1 MDEMLEPE
9 DIAGA
14 KIDLE
19 NIRQGAGEDMIV
31 TPRSGLPYKSLPMVS
46 REAENRGGYI
56 SAPNLTAL
64 QAIMPS
70 YNWQLARDDSTGN
83 EYRWNPSATPTP
95 QWEPTGR
102 NYLNEAKVDATNK
115 ANTAESNAKSY
126 ASTQA
131 NAAASNIKQSDSVNL
146 HEFTDSEGSVVAA
159 INSNGESVAQDFKG
173 EFGNLNALSKAV
185 ETTEAPSLHTFADAG
200 GNVVARLTAA
210 GDFQPQDVVTE
221 SGSFNTV
228 AKKVSEYDIQ
238 NALSVQTDVEGNIL
252 EIIRPDGLIV
262 PSITQVSYGI
272 AEFRA
277 GVASPDVM
285 SDVGKA
291 IDNNL
296 VKNDAAL
303 KFSVTVSPNKADDT
317 NHQRMADGV
326 LVGPNRLYVAFSQ
339 FSTMSTDQADGRL
352 VGRFVDFDLIN
363 QTATISETIPIIGEK
378 IGSLYRHPNFIKL
391 EDRILMIFNGPLPEL
406 IVYESLDK
414 CETWQL
420 KNTIDTSGDLPWA
433 LALNSAIRI
442 EEGRYKGR
450 IVLGLFRYAADGLVG
465 TVFSDDNGVT
475 WQRGQTL
482 HGADLFPNYPI
493 INETSIALDSQQ
505 NLIFVIRNEGT
516 TTESR
521 YLIFAKSTDGGQT
534 LKIFEQTTRTPA
546 LACQTGLKQICPQF
560 YDGLPRIFA
569 TCPTTG
575 GGNREGFRFRVSYD
589 NCMSWAHEYKPFAE
603 TLRVGYS
610 TVIPLDQKTYALL
623 YEEGT
628 MNATQSIRLTFLNL
642 AEVI

>member
-1 MDEMLEPE
+1 MAILTAEKFENLNRDIE
-9 DIAGA
+9 DTGKAI
-14 KIDLE
+14 
-19 NIRQGAGEDMIV
+19 NIIGII
-31 TPRSGLPYKSLPMVS
+31 TPRYGDPFKSLPLVS
-46 REAENRGGYI
+46 KEAENRGGYI
-56 SAPNLTAL
+56 SAPTLTAL
-64 QAIMPS
+64 QAIVPS
-70 YNWQLARDDSTGN
+70 YNWQLARDDSTGDD
-83 EYRWNPSATPTP
+83 YRWNPAASPNP
-95 QWEPTGR
+95 KWEPTGR
-102 NYLNEAKVDATNK
+102 NYLKEAKVDATAK
-115 ANTAESNAKSY
+115 ANAAESNAKSY

-131 NAAASNIKQSDSVNL
+131 NAASSNIKQSDSVNL

-173 EFGNLNALSKAV
+173 EFGGLNALSKAV

-277 GVASPDVM
+277 GVVSPDIM
-285 SDVGKA
+285 NDVGRA

-296 VKNDAAL
+296 IKNDAAL
-303 KFSVTVSPNKADDT
+303 KFTVTVSPFLADET
-317 NHQRMADGV
+317 RHQRMADAV
-326 LVGPNRLYVAFSQ
+326 LVGPNRMYVAFSQ

-391 EDRILMIFNGPLPEL
+391 KDRILMIFNGPLPQL
-406 IVYESLDK
+406 IVYESLDN
-414 CETWQL
+414 CQTWQE
-420 KNTIDTSGDLPWA
+420 KNRIDTTDGKPWA
-433 LALNSAIRI
+433 LALNSAVLI

-450 IVLGLFRYAADGLVG
+450 IVLSLFTYQADGLVG
-465 TVFSDDNGVT
+465 TVYSDDNGVT
-475 WQRGQTL
+475 WVRGQTL
-482 HGADLFPNYPI
+482 HGAELFPNYAT
-493 INETSIALDSQQ
+493 INETSLAVDAQQ
-505 NLIFVIRNEGT
+505 NLIFVIRNEST
-516 TTESR
+516 TPESR
-521 YLIFAKSTDGGQT
+521 YLIFAKSTDGGET
-534 LKIFEQTTRTPA
+534 LHIFEQTTRTPA

-560 YDGLPRIFA
+560 YDGLPRIIA

-575 GGNREGFRFRVSYD
+575 GGNREGFRFRISYD

-628 MNATQSIRLTFLNL
+628 MNASQSIRLTFLNL

>member
-1 MDEMLEPE
+1 MAIITEEKMQNLDRDIDDAGKSINTKGIIIPRYGEPF
-9 DIAGA
+9 
-14 KIDLE
+14 
-19 NIRQGAGEDMIV
+19 
-31 TPRSGLPYKSLPMVS
+31 KSVPMVV
-46 REAENRGGYI
+46 EEIENKGGYI
-56 SAPNLTAL
+56 SAPSLAAL
-64 QAIMPS
+64 QAITPS
-70 YNWQLARDDSTGN
+70 YNHQVGRDDSTGN
-83 EYRWNPSATPTP
+83 EYRWNPAALPTP

-210 GDFQPQDVVTE
+210 GDFQLQDVVTE

-238 NALSVQTDVEGNIL
+238 NALSVETDVEGNIL
-252 EIIRPDGLIV
+252 EIIRPDGIIV

-296 VKNDAAL
+296 VKNDTAL

-339 FSTMSTDQADGRL
+339 FSTMSTDQSDGRL

-363 QTATISETIPIIGEK
+363 QTATISETKPIIGEK

-406 IVYESLDK
+406 IVYESFDK

-420 KNTIDTSGDLPWA
+420 KNIIDTTGDLPWA

-505 NLIFVIRNEGT
+505 NLIFVIRNEGK

-521 YLIFAKSTDGGQT
+521 YLIFAKSTDGGET

-575 GGNREGFRFRVSYD
+575 DGNREGFRFRVSYD

-628 MNATQSIRLTFLNL
+628 MNASQSIRLTFLNL

>member
-1 MDEMLEPE
+1 MAIITEEKMQNLDRDIDDAGKSINTKGIIIPRYGEPF
-9 DIAGA
+9 
-14 KIDLE
+14 
-19 NIRQGAGEDMIV
+19 
-31 TPRSGLPYKSLPMVS
+31 KSVPMVV
-46 REAENRGGYI
+46 EEIENKGGYI
-56 SAPNLTAL
+56 SAPSLAAL
-64 QAIMPS
+64 QAITPS
-70 YNWQLARDDSTGN
+70 YNHQVGRDDSTGN
-83 EYRWNPSATPTP
+83 EYRWNPAALPTP

-238 NALSVQTDVEGNIL
+238 NALSVETDVEGNIL
-252 EIIRPDGLIV
+252 EIIRPDGVIV

-296 VKNDAAL
+296 VKNDTAF

-317 NHQRMADGV
+317 NHQRMADAV

-406 IVYESLDK
+406 IVYESFDK
-414 CETWQL
+414 CVTWQL

-482 HGADLFPNYPI
+482 HGAELFPNYPI

-505 NLIFVIRNEGT
+505 NLIFVIRNEGK

-575 GGNREGFRFRVSYD
+575 DGNREGFRFRVSYD

-628 MNATQSIRLTFLNL
+628 MNASQSIRLTFLNL